1 MNADW
6 IVPLLIF
13 SVPIVAIAGGIV
25 AGIVRSI
32 GQQRMLEMAQRERIA
47 AIERGI
53 DPAKLP
59 PMPQI
64 VQEVSTLGFSPYEA
78 AKRRAQGLTIG
89 GLVTLFAGLGMIAF
103 FSISRIEHDNKLW
116 SMGLIPAFVGVA
128 LLISAW
134 IVWPKNGDVPRHGGG
149 AGPSA

>member
-1 MNADW
+1 MNPDW
-6 IVPLLIF
+6 VVPLVIF
-13 SVPIVAIAGGIV
+13 MIPIVAITGGIV

-32 GQQRMLEMAQRERIA
+32 GQQRMLELAQKERIA

-64 VQEVSTLGFSPYEA
+64 VQEVSTLGLSPYEA

-89 GLVTLFAGLGMIAF
+89 GLVTLFAGLGMMALF
-103 FSISRIEHDNKLW
+103 EVARFEMEHKLW
-116 SMGLIPAFVGVA
+116 ATGLIPVFVGVA
-128 LLISAW
+128 LLISAR
-134 IVWPKNGDVPRHGGG
+134 IVWPKNGESPRHGGG
-149 AGPSA
+149 AGAA

>member
-6 IVPLLIF
+6 IVPLVIF
-13 SVPIVAIAGGIV
+13 MVPIVAITGGIV
-25 AGIVRSI
+25 AGIIKSI
-32 GQQRMLEMAQRERIA
+32 GQQRMLELAQKERIA

-78 AKRRAQGLTIG
+78 GKRRAQGLTIG
-89 GLVTLFAGLGMIAF
+89 GLVTLFAGMGMIAF
-103 FSISRIEHDNKLW
+103 FAIARIETENKLW
-116 SMGLIPAFVGVA
+116 AMGLIPVFVGVA
-128 LLISAW
+128 LLISAF
-134 IVWPKNGDVPRHGGG
+134 IVWPKEGDRPKYGSG
-149 AGPSA
+149 AGPAA